1 METQTAHIGPDST
14 MEETLEAF
22 PGARRALFRK
32 FHIGG
37 CSSCGFESTETLAQV
52 CERNNNLDV
61 AEVIAQIR
69 ESHEGDEKIYIDP
82 ADLAAMRDSENPPKL
97 LDVRTREEFEA
108 VTIEGSILMDQEKM
122 QEILGKW
129 DKDAGFAVVDHSGKQ
144 GLDAASFF
152 LGHGFKNVRCLRG
165 GIDAWSRQ
173 VDKSLP
179 RYKLG

>member
-1 METQTAHIGPDST
+1 MDTQTANIGPDST
-14 MEETLEAF
+14 MEATLEAF

-37 CSSCGFESTETLAQV
+37 CSSCGFEATETLAQV
-52 CERNNNLDV
+52 CARNNDLDV
-61 AEVIAQIR
+61 DEVIAQIR

-82 ADLAAMRDSENPPKL
+82 VELAALRDSGNPPPL
-97 LDVRTREEFEA
+97 LDVRTSEEFEA
-108 VTIEGSILMDQEKM
+108 VRIEGSILMDQEKM

-129 DKDAGFAVVDHSGKQ
+129 DKDAGFAVVDHQGRQ

-152 LGHGFKNVRCLRG
+152 LGHGFSKVRCLRG
-165 GIDAWSRQ
+165 GIDAWSQQ
-173 VDKSLP
+173 VDKKLP